1 MHPRTLALLVP
12 LLLTGCPKSGV
23 PTDDAAEEVVDAEG
37 GEEVGSEGGLDTI
50 SDPPPEGTPPG
61 STPPSSTPPTT
72 P

>member
-37 GEEVGSEGGLDTI
+37 GLDTI

-61 STPPSSTPPTT
+61 STPPSSPPPTT